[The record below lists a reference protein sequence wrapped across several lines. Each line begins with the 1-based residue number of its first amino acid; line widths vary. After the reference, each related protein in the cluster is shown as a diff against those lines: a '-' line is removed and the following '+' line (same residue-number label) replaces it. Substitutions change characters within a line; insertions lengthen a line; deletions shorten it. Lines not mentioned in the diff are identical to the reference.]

1 VGWAISLPMPG
12 TTGTPLPKKLGIKQ
26 GHSVVLL
33 NAPTNFERSLK
44 AGATV
49 KVSHQLRFPSADVV
63 VLFVDSIQ
71 DLERRFGEIAER
83 LHPQGGLWVAW
94 RHRSARRITQDVV
107 RRIGLAAGMVG
118 KKACSIDAVW
128 AGMRLVVRPENR
140 DAIAYRMVRPTPQAP
155 RRTRRA
161 TTPPR
166 ISGAGSAQLRARAR
180 SSK

>member
-1 VGWAISLPMPG
+1 MPG
-12 TTGTPLPKKLGIKQ
+12 TSGTPLPRKLGIKH
-26 GHSVVLL
+26 GHQVVLL

-44 AGATV
+44 VASMDSSV
-49 KVSHQLRFPSADVV
+49 RVSHQLRFASADVV
-63 VLFVDSIQ
+63 VLFVDSVS

-94 RHRSARRITQDVV
+94 RHRSSRRITHDVV
-107 RRIGLAAGMVG
+107 KRIGLAAGMVG
-118 KKACSIDAVW
+118 NKACAIDAVW

-140 DAIAYRMVRPTPQAP
+140 DAIAYRIARPAATTTAP

-166 ISGAGSAQLRARAR
+166 ISGAGSAQIRARAR
-180 SSK
+180 SSR